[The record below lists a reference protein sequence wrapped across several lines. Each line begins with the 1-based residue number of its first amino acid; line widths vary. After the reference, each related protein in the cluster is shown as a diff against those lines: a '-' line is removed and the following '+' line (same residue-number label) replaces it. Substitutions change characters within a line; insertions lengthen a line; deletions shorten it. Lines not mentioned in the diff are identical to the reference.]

1 MFEEKYNEL
10 SLGEKNQFGSVVNTI
25 LLKGFIV
32 RDVFDPK
39 EKIIKISPTYRF
51 IEKNYEL
58 INFYLSF
65 SNWRIEKDA
74 ILGVVALLNE
84 NNENHI
90 RLDRETSLLIFT
102 LRLIYETERD
112 QSSSTSEAIYLTTQ
126 SLIRTM
132 LEHGILLPNKKLTGR
147 NLAKSLRF
155 LVQHNILNK
164 VSGNYDEGNVAF
176 YILPSI
182 VYALDNEKVA
192 AMSNALDQIN
202 SLNENDEV
210 KEDETY
216 YEN

>member
-1 MFEEKYNEL
+1 MFEERYNEL

-32 RDVFDPK
+32 RDIFDPK

-58 INFYLSF
+58 INSYLSF
-65 SNWRIEKDA
+65 ANWRIEKDT

-84 NNENHI
+84 NNENHF

-126 SLIRTM
+126 SLVRTM

>member
-1 MFEEKYNEL
+1 MFEQKYNEL

-32 RDVFDPK
+32 RDIFDPK

-58 INFYLSF
+58 INSYLSF
-65 SNWRIEKDA
+65 ANWRIEKDT

-84 NNENHI
+84 NNENHF

-126 SLIRTM
+126 SLVRTM

>member
-1 MFEEKYNEL
+1 M
-10 SLGEKNQFGSVVNTI
+10 
-25 LLKGFIV
+25 
-32 RDVFDPK
+32 
-39 EKIIKISPTYRF
+39 
-51 IEKNYEL
+51 
-58 INFYLSF
+58 INSYLSF

>member
-32 RDVFDPK
+32 RDVFDTK

-58 INFYLSF
+58 INSYLSF
-65 SNWRIEKDA
+65 SNRRIEKDA

>member
-58 INFYLSF
+58 INSYLSF

-102 LRLIYETERD
+102 LRFIYETERD

>member
-32 RDVFDPK
+32 RDIFDPK

-58 INFYLSF
+58 INSYLSF
-65 SNWRIEKDA
+65 ANWRIEKDT

-84 NNENHI
+84 NNENHF

-126 SLIRTM
+126 SLVRTM

>member
-32 RDVFDPK
+32 RDIFDPK

-58 INFYLSF
+58 INSYISF
-65 SNWRIEKDA
+65 ANWRIEKDT

-84 NNENHI
+84 NNENHF

-126 SLIRTM
+126 SLVRTM